1 MRSVIISSALHPT
14 ILSTALCSFTTM
26 TVHPI
31 RFDDVDALRAASNG
45 EPGGWSVEVE
55 ITQDMI
61 NRFADLT
68 GDHQWLHVDVERCR
82 RESPYKT
89 TVAHGFLLLAL
100 IPGLSIPQPVAITGH
115 KAVIN
120 YGGDKLRFM
129 RPVKSGARIH
139 ARMQLKGAERT
150 EAGTRLSYE
159 IAIHGVSQR
168 LPAVLFEM
176 LVLLT

>member
-1 MRSVIISSALHPT
+1 MTETAAL
-14 ILSTALCSFTTM
+14 
-26 TVHPI
+26 
-31 RFDDVDALRAASNG
+31 RFDDIEALNAAANG
-45 EPGGWSVEVE
+45 EPGAWSIETE
-55 ITQDMI
+55 ISQDMI

-82 RESPYKT
+82 AESPYRT

-100 IPGLSIPQPVAITGH
+100 IPGLEIPQPVEITGH

-120 YGGDKLRFM
+120 LGGDKLRFM
-129 RPVKSGARIH
+129 RPVRSGVRIH

-150 EAGTRLSYE
+150 DNGTRISYE
-159 IAIHGVSQR
+159 IAMNVVGQR
-168 LPAVLFEM
+168 LPAVVFEM